1 MPTKEVVVPR
11 GQEAYYDNFHFAP
24 AIKDG
29 NRLYCSGV
37 IGVGADGKPPAD
49 PETQFTCAFEGVKA
63 VLAAAGVGFADVIE
77 MTTFHVG
84 LQQHLGT
91 FMKVK
96 DRYIEKPYP
105 AWTAIGI
112 TELAFP
118 GGLVEIKVIARLA

>member
-49 PETQFTCAFEGVKA
+49 PETQFTCAFEGVKS
-63 VLAAAGVGFADVIE
+63 VLAAAGVGFAEIVE

-84 LQQHLGT
+84 LQQHLHT

-96 DRYIEKPYP
+96 DRYVDPPYP